1 MELVY
6 DILKKLKNY
15 EIRQVRN
22 FLKASPFEYEKVG
35 KLFDL
40 VTRYKDKDEAFFSE
54 KLYGSEPNNTFR
66 VTKSRLKRLLE
77 DVVLNDKSLGDYSA
91 EYINSLLQSK
101 KRLLQGEILLG
112 RGAYLASRNI
122 LLQVITT
129 TRKFSLHSEY
139 FQASLLLHRN
149 QSINLSVK
157 EFQKKSE
164 ELIELNRITG
174 LVNEAAILHYSVTN
188 VLTSQTI
195 SDKEELASIESKVNR
210 IGEVAEITS
219 SPLAKYYFYLSK
231 ILLLQ
236 YNFQY
241 AEALEY
247 CKLQLD
253 LIKEDPAV
261 HSQQRLG
268 SAYFQLTETSL
279 RQGDL
284 EEAQRHAESTLAFF
298 SEEETNYL
306 IVLQTAFHIAFF
318 ASNFAE
324 AQRLAEKALKH
335 PRFEVSKLRAA
346 RWHYLRACL
355 FYRMGKIKESLQ
367 TLNEAT
373 ALLQDRLGWNL
384 SFRLLEIILLHEAG
398 HHDLLE
404 TKILNLKQFV
414 KRTHQDS
421 ETFRPMTLISI
432 LMEWH
437 KQDYDF
443 KKTLKSAKKKL
454 EGLESFHKEVPF
466 DPNSGEL
473 VRLEFWMKEKAK

>member
-1 MELVY
+1 
-6 DILKKLKNY
+6 
-15 EIRQVRN
+15 
-22 FLKASPFEYEKVG
+22 
-35 KLFDL
+35 
-40 VTRYKDKDEAFFSE
+40 
-54 KLYGSEPNNTFR
+54 
-66 VTKSRLKRLLE
+66 
-77 DVVLNDKSLGDYSA
+77 
-91 EYINSLLQSK
+91 
-101 KRLLQGEILLG
+101 
-112 RGAYLASRNI
+112 
-122 LLQVITT
+122 
-129 TRKFSLHSEY
+129 
-139 FQASLLLHRN
+139 
-149 QSINLSVK
+149 
-157 EFQKKSE
+157 
-164 ELIELNRITG
+164 
-174 LVNEAAILHYSVTN
+174 